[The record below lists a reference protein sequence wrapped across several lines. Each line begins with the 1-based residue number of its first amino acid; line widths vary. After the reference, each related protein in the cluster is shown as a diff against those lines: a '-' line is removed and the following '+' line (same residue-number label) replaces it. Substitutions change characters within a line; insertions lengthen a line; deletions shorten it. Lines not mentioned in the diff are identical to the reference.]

1 MKMRSWFASSF
12 AAKKDDPEVNTT
24 EEGDES
30 SQVSSPAPVVP
41 TPPPRSLG

>member
-1 MKMRSWFASSF
+1 MRSWFASSF
-12 AAKKDDPEVNTT
+12 AAKKDEPEVNGTT

-30 SQVSSPAPVVP
+30 SQVSSPAPAVP